1 MKKYTVEKNVEIP
14 NNIRG
19 KKKYDFPFS
28 EMSIGESFFISGIGR
43 TREIV
48 AAKAQMSLIKNKSSV
63 EFTSKTY
70 PDGLRI
76 WRIK

>member
-1 MKKYTVEKNVEIP
+1 MKKYTVEKNIDMP
-14 NNIRG
+14 SNLGR
-19 KKKYDFPFS
+19 KKKYNFPFS
-28 EMSIGESFFISGIGR
+28 DMEIGDSFFVSGVGR
-43 TREIV
+43 TGEIES
-48 AAKAQMSLIKNKSSV
+48 AKFQMTSIKKKSSI

>member
-1 MKKYTVEKNVEIP
+1 MKEYKIESNVEIP

-19 KKKYDFPFS
+19 KKKYNFPFS
-28 EMSIGESFFISGIGR
+28 EMSVGESFFISGIGR
-43 TREIV
+43 TGEIA
-48 AAKAQMSLIKNKSSV
+48 AAKRQMSLIKNKSEV

>member
-1 MKKYTVEKNVEIP
+1 MKEYAIEKNVEIP
-14 NNIRG
+14 SELGR
-19 KKKYDFPFS
+19 KKKYNFPFLS
-28 EMSIGESFFISGIGR
+28 MEIGDSFFVSGAGR
-43 TREIV
+43 TGEIES
-48 AAKAQMSLIKNKSSV
+48 AKVQMTSIKKKSSL